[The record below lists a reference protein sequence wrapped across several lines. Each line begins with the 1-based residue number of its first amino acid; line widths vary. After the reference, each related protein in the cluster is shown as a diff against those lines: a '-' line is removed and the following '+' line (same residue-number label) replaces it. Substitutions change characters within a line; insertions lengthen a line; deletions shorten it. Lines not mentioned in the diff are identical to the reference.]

1 MYVYVC
7 VIFLCVLY
15 INAGK
20 LVFYA
25 LAQKLIGRQMHNA
38 LTYKHI
44 CVYVCVYVYIFSST
58 CILLRPMSALCK
70 VKLLEAESAE
80 TKRILSQIACRRQML
95 CRFGQAG
102 VGGVS
107 EGGADLNA

>member
-1 MYVYVC
+1 MC

-25 LAQKLIGRQMHNA
+25 LAPKLIGRQMHNA

-44 CVYVCVYVYIFSST
+44 YVYVCVYIFSSICT
-58 CILLRPMSALCK
+58 LLRPMSALCK

-80 TKRILSQIACRRQML
+80 TKRILSQIAC
-95 CRFGQAG
+95 
-102 VGGVS
+102 
-107 EGGADLNA
+107 

>member
-1 MYVYVC
+1 MHRNIYIYIVYSYVYVRYVYVR

-44 CVYVCVYVYIFSST
+44 
-58 CILLRPMSALCK
+58 
-70 VKLLEAESAE
+70 
-80 TKRILSQIACRRQML
+80 
-95 CRFGQAG
+95 
-102 VGGVS
+102 
-107 EGGADLNA
+107 

>member
-44 CVYVCVYVYIFSST
+44 CICKYIYSQV
-58 CILLRPMSALCK
+58 LLRPMSALCK

-80 TKRILSQIACRRQML
+80 TKRILSQIAC
-95 CRFGQAG
+95 
-102 VGGVS
+102 
-107 EGGADLNA
+107 

>member
-44 CVYVCVYVYIFSST
+44 CVYASIYIYSQA
-58 CILLRPMSALCK
+58 LLRPMSALCK

-80 TKRILSQIACRRQML
+80 TKRILSQIAC
-95 CRFGQAG
+95 
-102 VGGVS
+102 
-107 EGGADLNA
+107 